1 LVYLIFEEQEGEL
14 EYEVSEKLTIHH
26 VIYLK

>member
-1 LVYLIFEEQEGEL
+1 MKTVFEEQEGEL
-14 EYEVSEKLTIHH
+14 EYGVSEKLTIHH